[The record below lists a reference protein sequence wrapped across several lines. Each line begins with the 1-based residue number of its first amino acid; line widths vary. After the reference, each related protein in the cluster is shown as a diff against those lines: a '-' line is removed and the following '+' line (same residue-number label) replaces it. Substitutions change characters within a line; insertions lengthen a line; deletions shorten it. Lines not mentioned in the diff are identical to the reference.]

1 MERHC
6 FQSNRRAGGSDM
18 ARPSSSRRQFIAEIN
33 VVPYI
38 DVMLVLLII
47 FMITAPLLKQ
57 GVDVDLPIAPANPL
71 SVNSPEPIVVSV
83 DENGLLYLNI
93 ASTPDSSIAGN
104 VLVEQV
110 KSALEIEPERPVMVR
125 GDANGPYQ
133 NVVRTLV
140 LLQQAKVESVGL
152 VTDPENAN

>member
-1 MERHC
+1 
-6 FQSNRRAGGSDM
+6 M
-18 ARPSSSRRQFIAEIN
+18 ARPSSSRRKFIAEIN

-71 SVNSPEPIVVSV
+71 NVNSPEPIVISI
-83 DENGLLYLNI
+83 DKNGSLYLSINR
-93 ASTPDSSIAGN
+93 TPDSSISGDE
-104 VLVEQV
+104 LVDQV
-110 KSALEIEPERPVMVR
+110 QSALAKQPERPVMVR

-140 LLQQAKVESVGL
+140 LLQKANVESVGL
-152 VTDPENAN
+152 VTEPEDTN